1 MAYTQKPGGNLTRRQ
16 RENTAFRV
24 VVLGSAMGVAAVITF
39 VLNIAGVLNWH
50 PWVVL
55 TALTVV
61 LAYRFTRIT
70 TKR

>member
-1 MAYTQKPGGNLTRRQ
+1 
-16 RENTAFRV
+16 
-24 VVLGSAMGVAAVITF
+24 MGVAAVITF